1 MGVVCFILVDLC
13 FIVVDQQGEHL
24 RLTLEVMGQGPGTGP
39 LSRMSSRQNGR
50 RGTAPFR
57 HPVVRWRR
65 ARGGPWLSGLWP
77 DAVSLMRLRA
87 LGGRGGIAR
96 AGWRGVF
103 PDQDSFCLTGARFC
117 PLVLIGGRLA
127 WALRLL
133 REPSH
138 CCYRAGL
145 RALVAD
151 LFSFYVSS
159 AEGSLRNS
167 IP

>member
-1 MGVVCFILVDLC
+1 MRWRAAELKN
-13 FIVVDQQGEHL
+13 
-24 RLTLEVMGQGPGTGP
+24 
-39 LSRMSSRQNGR
+39 SRQNDR
-50 RGTAPFR
+50 RGGAPFG

-65 ARGGPWLSGLWP
+65 ARGGPWLSGLLP
-77 DAVSLMRLRA
+77 DAVSRMRLRA
-87 LGGRGGIAR
+87 LGGGGGIAR

-103 PDQDSFCLTGARFC
+103 PAQDSFCLTARFC

-151 LFSFYVSS
+151 ICSFYVSS
-159 AEGSLRNS
+159 AEGALRNA